1 MSKKYNARYKNFG
14 YFKAVFNFFRRI
26 SVLYKYLL
34 DKNVSIFKKLL
45 VVSMLVYVISPLD
58 IIPEV
63 VLGFGFLDDA
73 MIAIY
78 VISSISNELDKY
90 ISKEEEEDINIDE
103 EKIID
108 NVKYEV
114 RDQDKEEK

>member
-1 MSKKYNARYKNFG
+1 MSKLSGDPYIK
-14 YFKAVFNFFRRI
+14 
-26 SVLYKYLL
+26 
-34 DKNVSIFKKLL
+34 
-45 VVSMLVYVISPLD
+45 
-58 IIPEV
+58 E
-63 VLGFGFLDDA
+63 
-73 MIAIY
+73 
-78 VISSISNELDKY
+78 ISNELDKY